1 MSASA
6 FDSYLDQWRDA
17 HPECAVAWLFLRAD
31 ERACFGALAAL
42 EREWLKA
49 VREVREPQVAIVK
62 LGWWREEMEHAA
74 RGETR
79 HPLTGALFA
88 DARAK
93 RVPEGY
99 WTAPVDAAVAWLD
112 AAPAADFAA
121 QCAARAPFAHAVAA
135 LETRVWFDAG
145 ADSPR
150 AAEVTLLA
158 HLAGAARGL
167 DAEVEHARSP
177 LPMNLLAR
185 HALSIDALGRDSAAR
200 RAAYRDY
207 LATLERRLAGAATL
221 AGPLTLFRL
230 AGGQRDLD
238 SLRRA
243 QRADDPVAALRAPVH
258 RVGNVLKTWRAARI
272 WRGMAQSESSS

>member
-1 MSASA
+1 MSTSA
-6 FDSYLDQWRDA
+6 FDTYLDQWRDA

-49 VREVREPQVAIVK
+49 IREVREPQVAIVK

-93 RVPEGY
+93 RVPETY
-99 WTAPVDAAVAWLD
+99 WTAPVDAAVALLGV
-112 AAPAADFAA
+112 APAADFAA
-121 QCAARAPFAHAVAA
+121 QCAAAAPFAHAIAA
-135 LETRVWFDAG
+135 LETQVWFGPDADV
-145 ADSPR
+145 AR

-158 HLAGAARGL
+158 HLAVAVRDL

-185 HALSIDALGRDSAAR
+185 HALTIDALGRDSPAR
-200 RAAYRDY
+200 RTACRDY
-207 LATLERRLAGAATL
+207 AATLEQRLRGAVKL
-221 AGPLTLFRL
+221 AGPLTLFRR
-230 AGGQRDLD
+230 AGCQRDLD

-243 QRADDPVAALRAPVH
+243 RRADDPVAALHAPAQ
-258 RVGNVLKTWRAARI
+258 RVGNLLKTWRAARI
-272 WRGMAQSESSS
+272 WRGMARSESSS